1 MSQLSPCVADQVSVG
16 TIKILDS
23 GHVSE
28 GPGRI
33 ASAPVPSVFMDDR
46 GSIHRLRIGHERVN
60 LLASC
65 KDSMRS
71 GYLHNVLTHDFVISG
86 KVQVWTL
93 AEQGT
98 EKKEY
103 GPLQYFTI
111 DPYVPHILFYL
122 EDTNM
127 VEWYQKSSA
136 DDSTG
141 SQFKLW
147 YYHPY
152 RNIVNIQNSAA
163 LATKNS
169 PRHHRLVLKDEE
181 TNNTSM
187 TRHAATATSSS
198 SSSAGS
204 SGGGNGG
211 RGVSRTSFVL
221 WTMTAMAAGW
231 FLGVMAATADAG
243 TSSTPTSSKRS

>member
-16 TIKILDS
+16 TVKILES

-33 ASAPVPSVFMDDR
+33 ATAPIPSVFTDDR
-46 GSIHRLRIGHERVN
+46 GSIHRLRIGHQRVN
-60 LLASC
+60 LLYSL

-86 KVQVWTL
+86 RVQVWTL
-93 AEQGT
+93 AEKGT

-103 GPLQYFTI
+103 GPHEYFTI
-111 DPYVPHILFYL
+111 DTYVPHILFYL

-127 VEWYQKSSA
+127 VEWYDGGA
-136 DDSTG
+136 TE
-141 SQFKLW
+141 FKLW

-152 RNIVNIQNSAA
+152 RNIVNIQNSA
-163 LATKNS
+163 LASQNS

-181 TNNTSM
+181 P
-187 TRHAATATSSS
+187 
-198 SSSAGS
+198 SASANSGS
-204 SGGGNGG
+204 TGGDGPSI
-211 RGVSRTSFVL
+211 SRTTFIF
-221 WTMTAMAAGW
+221 WTTAAVVAGW

-243 TSSTPTSSKRS
+243 SSSAASTSPSSKRA